1 MSEFFYGPTDSS
13 DEIEELEEIEET
25 KRSFLDNAKLVGEV
39 PTGIHIYLEDY
50 VYTYLYQYSKLNR
63 GEEKGAALVGY
74 YTEEFGEKMAIIN
87 GAIQFKSSLAED
99 KVLLTDEVLNE
110 VKAKLNKYFP
120 DRELM
125 GWMHTQPGYGIFL
138 TTQDIR
144 LQKQFFGKP
153 YQTLMIIDPI
163 ENMEAFFL
171 WDKEEV
177 RSAEGYYI
185 YYDKNEQMQNYMV
198 NHKVGVSN
206 EELQER
212 EDVVLHFRKKDRA
225 KKQEIQHKKI
235 IRLAASLS
243 VVLFLM
249 CVSMAVGLI
258 QNRER
263 LARLE
268 TELSHMDANY
278 NNLLSQLQ
286 EKDLQVVFAETE
298 EAALNETKETP
309 EIAVKETEDAII
321 VEEQAKE
328 EPKEEVKK
336 ESEKET
342 VKEEAKETEQTPQ
355 IQESSYETYTVKKG
369 DNLNRICYQYYKST
383 AFVDE
388 IVKVNKLESPDK
400 IYEGQVLKLPRL

>member
-1 MSEFFYGPTDSS
+1 MSEFFYGPTDSF
-13 DEIEELEEIEET
+13 DEIEELEEIEEN
-25 KRSFLDNAKLVGEV
+25 KHSFLDNAKLIGDT
-39 PTGIHIYLEDY
+39 PTGIKIYLEDY
-50 VYTYLYQYSKLNR
+50 VYTYLYQYAKLNR
-63 GEEKGAALVGY
+63 GEEKGAVLVGY
-74 YTEEFGEKMAIIN
+74 YTEEFGDKMAMIS
-87 GAIQFKSSLAED
+87 GAIQFKSSLAEER
-99 KVLLTDEVLNE
+99 THITEEVMNE
-110 VKAKLNKYFP
+110 VRAKLNKYFP
-120 DRELM
+120 DCELM

-144 LQKQFFGKP
+144 LQKEFFGKP

-177 RSAEGYYI
+177 RSVEGYYI

-206 EELQER
+206 EELQEK
-212 EDVVLHFRKKDRA
+212 EDVVIHFRKKDRA
-225 KKQEIQHKKI
+225 KRQEIQNKKI
-235 IRLAASLS
+235 TRLVASLS
-243 VVLFLM
+243 IVLFLM

-258 QNRER
+258 QHRER

-268 TELSHMDANY
+268 TELGYMDENY

-286 EKDLQVVFAETE
+286 EKDVQVVFAETE
-298 EAALNETKETP
+298 NAIKKEAKDETKETP
-309 EIAVKETEDAII
+309 DIVVEETEDAII

-328 EPKEEVKK
+328 EVKQ
-336 ESEKET
+336 EAEKE
-342 VKEEAKETEQTPQ
+342 VEQQ
-355 IQESSYETYTVKKG
+355 IEQVSGSQEPSYDTYTVKKG
-369 DNLNRICYQYYKST
+369 DNLNRICYQHYKTT

-388 IVKVNKLESPDK
+388 IVKANKLESPDK

>member
-1 MSEFFYGPTDSS
+1 MSEFFYGPTDSF
-13 DEIEELEEIEET
+13 DEIEELEEIEEN
-25 KRSFLDNAKLVGEV
+25 KHSFLDNAKLIGDT
-39 PTGIHIYLEDY
+39 PTGIKIYLEDY
-50 VYTYLYQYSKLNR
+50 VYTYLYQYAKLNR
-63 GEEKGAALVGY
+63 GEEKGAVLVGY
-74 YTEEFGEKMAIIN
+74 YTEELGDKMAMIS
-87 GAIQFKSSLAED
+87 GAIQFKSSLAEER
-99 KVLLTDEVLNE
+99 THITEEVMNE
-110 VKAKLNKYFP
+110 VRAKLNKYFP
-120 DRELM
+120 DCELM

-144 LQKQFFGKP
+144 LQKEFFGKP

-177 RSAEGYYI
+177 RSVEGYYI

-206 EELQER
+206 EELQEK
-212 EDVVLHFRKKDRA
+212 EDVVIHFRKKDRA
-225 KKQEIQHKKI
+225 KRQEIQNKKI
-235 IRLAASLS
+235 TRLVASLS
-243 VVLFLM
+243 IVLFLM

-258 QNRER
+258 QHRER

-268 TELSHMDANY
+268 TELGYMDENY

-286 EKDLQVVFAETE
+286 EKDVQVVFAETE
-298 EAALNETKETP
+298 NAIKKEAKDETKETP
-309 EIAVKETEDAII
+309 DIVVEETEDAII

-328 EPKEEVKK
+328 EVKQ
-336 ESEKET
+336 EAEKE
-342 VKEEAKETEQTPQ
+342 VEQQ
-355 IQESSYETYTVKKG
+355 IEQVSGSQEPSYDTYTVKKG
-369 DNLNRICYQYYKST
+369 DNLNRICYQHYKTT

-388 IVKVNKLESPDK
+388 IVKANKLESPDK

>member
-1 MSEFFYGPTDSS
+1 MSEFFYGPTDSF
-13 DEIEELEEIEET
+13 DEIEELEEIEEN
-25 KRSFLDNAKLVGEV
+25 KRSFLDNAKLIGDT
-39 PTGIHIYLEDY
+39 PTGIQVYLEDY
-50 VYTYLYQYSKLNR
+50 VYTYLYQYAKLNR

-74 YTEEFGEKMAIIN
+74 YTEEFGEKMAIIS
-87 GAIQFKSSLAED
+87 GAIQFKHSLSED
-99 KVLLTDEVLNE
+99 RVLLTDEVMNE
-110 VKAKLNKYFP
+110 VRAKLNKYFP
-120 DRELM
+120 DCELM

-163 ENMEAFFL
+163 ENIEAFFL

-185 YYDKNEQMQNYMV
+185 YYEKNEQMQNYMV

-206 EELQER
+206 EELQEK
-212 EDVVLHFRKKDRA
+212 EDVVIHFRKKDRA
-225 KKQEIQHKKI
+225 KRQEIQNKKI
-235 IRLAASLS
+235 TRLVVSLS

-268 TELSHMDANY
+268 TELNHMDKNY
-278 NNLLSQLQ
+278 TNLLSQLQ
-286 EKDLQVVFAETE
+286 EKDVQVVFAETE
-298 EAALNETKETP
+298 DAIANEPQETP
-309 EIAVKETEDAII
+309 DIAVEETEDAII
-321 VEEQAKE
+321 IEE
-328 EPKEEVKK
+328 EPKEEVKQEAK
-336 ESEKET
+336 EEAEKET
-342 VKEEAKETEQTPQ
+342 EKAAEQASKPQ
-355 IQESSYETYTVKKG
+355 QEPSYDTYTVKQG
-369 DNLNRICYQYYKST
+369 DNLNRICYQHYKTT

-388 IVKVNKLESPDK
+388 IVEVNKLESPDK